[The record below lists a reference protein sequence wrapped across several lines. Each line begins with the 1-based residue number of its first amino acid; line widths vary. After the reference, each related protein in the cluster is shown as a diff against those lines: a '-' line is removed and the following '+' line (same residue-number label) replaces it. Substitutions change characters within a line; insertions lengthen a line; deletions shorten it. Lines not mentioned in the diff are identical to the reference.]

1 MFIRIYTASFMKENH
16 TSKSWIE
23 VSVVVEAE
31 LAEPVAEVLVD
42 YLSKGVVLET
52 LQAEVPPQ
60 DAGQSPPSVRV
71 YGYLPVDE
79 QLENRQRKIQ
89 EALYYLGTI
98 RSIPQPTFTELE
110 DENWASAWQKRYRP
124 LPLGSNLI
132 IVPTWLSNPDSSR
145 LPIFLDPGMAF
156 GSGTHPTTQL
166 CIELIAESLAQQPSA
181 RMIDIGCGSGIL
193 SIAAVKL
200 GVEHV
205 LGVDRD
211 PGAVRVALANART
224 NGVEEK
230 IQFATGSVPEILEGT
245 LSLRRAPLVA
255 VNIIA
260 PVLSELLDQGLVRTV
275 APGGVLVLSGMLAEQ
290 APEIEERL
298 EDSKLVIKTRKQ
310 QGDWVGLLASRGI
323 LQD

>member
-1 MFIRIYTASFMKENH
+1 MKENQ
-16 TSKSWIE
+16 TSKTWIE

-42 YLSKGVVLET
+42 YLSKGVVLEK
-52 LQAEVPPQ
+52 LKAEDPLQ
-60 DAGQSPPSVRV
+60 DAGLSSPTVRV
-71 YGYLPVDE
+71 YGYLPFDE
-79 QLENRQRKIQ
+79 QLEHRKRKIR

-98 RSIPQPTFTELE
+98 RSIPEPTFTELE
-110 DENWASAWQKRYRP
+110 DKDWATAWQKRYRP

-166 CIELIAESLAQQPSA
+166 CIELIAESLAQQPSE

-211 PGAVRVALANART
+211 PDAVQVALTNART
-224 NGVEEK
+224 NGVKEK
-230 IQFATGSVPEILEGT
+230 IQFASGSVPDILEGT
-245 LSLRRAPLVA
+245 LSFRRAPLVA
-255 VNIIA
+255 ANIIA
-260 PVLSELLDQGLVRTV
+260 PVLLELLDQGLVRTV

-298 EDSKLVIKTRKQ
+298 DDSKMVIKTRKQ
-310 QGDWVGLLASRGI
+310 RGDWIGLLASQGI
-323 LQD
+323 LQG

>member
-1 MFIRIYTASFMKENH
+1 M
-16 TSKSWIE
+16 
-23 VSVVVEAE
+23 VVEAE

-52 LQAEVPPQ
+52 LKAEAPPQ
-60 DAGQSPPSVRV
+60 DTGQSSPSVCV

-79 QLENRQRKIQ
+79 QLENRKQKIQ
-89 EALYYLGTI
+89 EALYYLGAI
-98 RSIPQPTFTELE
+98 RSIPEPTFTELGDE
-110 DENWASAWQKRYRP
+110 DWASAWQKRYRP

-166 CIELIAESLAQQPSA
+166 CIDLIAESLAQQPSD
-181 RMIDIGCGSGIL
+181 RMLDIGCGSGIL

-205 LGVDRD
+205 LGVDHD
-211 PGAVRVALANART
+211 PDAVQVAMTNARA
-224 NGVEEK
+224 NGIEEK
-230 IQFATGSVPEILEGT
+230 IKFASGSVLDILEGT
-245 LSLRRAPLVA
+245 LSFRRAPLVA
-255 VNIIA
+255 ANIIA
-260 PVLSELLDQGLVRTV
+260 PVLLELLDQGLVRTV
-275 APGGVLVLSGMLAEQ
+275 VPGGVLVLSGMLAEQ

-298 EDSKLVIKTRKQ
+298 EDSKMVIKTRKQ
-310 QGDWVGLLASRGI
+310 RGDWIGLLASQGS
-323 LQD
+323 LQG